1 MVVVNC
7 VAVAGVVWAKV
18 VAFCVVG
25 SFDIVVNG
33 DLVVIVLLVVAGG
46 DAVVAGGVVALS
58 VVGTV
63 S

>member
-1 MVVVNC
+1 MNC

-33 DLVVIVLLVVAGG
+33 DLVVIFLVVVAGG
-46 DAVVAGGVVALS
+46 DAVVAGGVVAAS

>member
-1 MVVVNC
+1 MNVVVL
-7 VAVAGVVWAKV
+7 AGVVRTKV

-33 DLVVIVLLVVAGG
+33 DLVVIFLVVVSNG
-46 DAVVAGGVVALS
+46 DVVVAGGVVAAS

>member
-1 MVVVNC
+1 MNC

-18 VAFCVVG
+18 VVFCVVG
-25 SFDIVVNG
+25 SFDIVING
-33 DLVVIVLLVVAGG
+33 DLLVIFLVVVAGG
-46 DAVVAGGVVALS
+46 DAVVAGGVVAAS